1 MKTKKIIKK
10 TKKKKKSNLP
20 FIILFLIG
28 LSILLYPVV
37 SRFYYTIESNN
48 QTQDFERAAKK
59 LSQKEINR
67 RMALAQAY
75 NDSLNNVHLEDPYEK
90 KRIQKGVAEYARMLE
105 VSEKIGTISVPKIG
119 QKLPIF
125 AGSSQEVLS
134 KGAGHLE
141 GTSLPIG
148 GKSSH
153 TVITAHRGLP
163 KAKLFT
169 DLDKLK
175 KGKIFYIHN
184 IKEVLAYKVDQI
196 SVVKP
201 DNFSKLLVVKGKDY
215 ATLLTCTPYSI
226 NSHRLLVRGHRI
238 KYVPPVKEKNYLM
251 KELQT
256 HYKLYFL
263 LSILVILILVALL
276 LYLKRKFKERKR
288 KGNQK

>member
-1 MKTKKIIKK
+1 MKTKNINKK
-10 TKKKKKSNLP
+10 TKKKKSNLP

-67 RMALAQAY
+67 RMTLAQAY

-125 AGSSQEVLS
+125 AGSSQKVLS

>member
-75 NDSLNNVHLEDPYEK
+75 NRTLDPSRLSDPYTEKEK
-90 KRIQKGVAEYARMLE
+90 KGIAEYAHMLE
-105 VSEKIGTISVPKIG
+105 IAEMIGYIDIPSIK
-119 QKLPIF
+119 QKLPIY
-125 AGSSQEVLS
+125 AGTTSSVLE

>member
-1 MKTKKIIKK
+1 MKTKNINKK
-10 TKKKKKSNLP
+10 TKKKKSNLS

-67 RMALAQAY
+67 RMTLAQAY

-148 GKSSH
+148 GNSTH
-153 TVITAHRGLP
+153 TVITAHSGIP
-163 KAKLFT
+163 DKELFSN
-169 DLDKLK
+169 LKKLK
-175 KGKIFYIHN
+175 KGDKFYIQN
-184 IKEVLAYKVDQI
+184 IKETIAYQVDQI
-196 SVVKP
+196 KVVTP
-201 DNFSKLLVVKGKDY
+201 DNFSDLLVVPGHDY
-215 ATLLTCTPYSI
+215 ATLLTCTPI
-226 NSHRLLVRGHRI
+226 MVNTHRLLVRGHRI
-238 KYVPPVKEKNYLM
+238 PYKGLIDEKLM
-251 KELQT
+251 KEGHLNT
-256 HYKLYFL
+256 IYRYLFYI
-263 LSILVILILVALL
+263 SLVIIAWLLWLI
-276 LYLKRKFKERKR
+276 KRQRQKNRLASVR
-288 KGNQK
+288 KGIES

>member
-10 TKKKKKSNLP
+10 TKKKKSNLP

-90 KRIQKGVAEYARMLE
+90 KRIQKGIAEYARMLE
-105 VSEKIGTISVPKIG
+105 VSEKIGIISVPNIG

-148 GKSSH
+148 GNSTH
-153 TVITAHRGLP
+153 TVITAHSGIP
-163 KAKLFT
+163 DKELFSN
-169 DLDKLK
+169 LKKLK
-175 KGKIFYIHN
+175 KEISFIF
-184 IKEVLAYKVDQI
+184 K
-196 SVVKP
+196 
-201 DNFSKLLVVKGKDY
+201 
-215 ATLLTCTPYSI
+215 T
-226 NSHRLLVRGHRI
+226 
-238 KYVPPVKEKNYLM
+238 
-251 KELQT
+251 
-256 HYKLYFL
+256 
-263 LSILVILILVALL
+263 
-276 LYLKRKFKERKR
+276 
-288 KGNQK
+288 

>member
-10 TKKKKKSNLP
+10 TKKKKSNLP

-90 KRIQKGVAEYARMLE
+90 KRIQKGIAEYARMLE
-105 VSEKIGTISVPKIG
+105 VSEKIGIISVPKIG

-251 KELQT
+251 KEFQT

>member
-1 MKTKKIIKK
+1 M
-10 TKKKKKSNLP
+10 
-20 FIILFLIG
+20 
-28 LSILLYPVV
+28 V

-148 GKSSH
+148 GNSTH
-153 TVITAHRGLP
+153 TVITAHSGIP
-163 KAKLFT
+163 DKELFSN
-169 DLDKLK
+169 LKKLK
-175 KGKIFYIHN
+175 KEISFIF
-184 IKEVLAYKVDQI
+184 K
-196 SVVKP
+196 
-201 DNFSKLLVVKGKDY
+201 
-215 ATLLTCTPYSI
+215 T
-226 NSHRLLVRGHRI
+226 
-238 KYVPPVKEKNYLM
+238 
-251 KELQT
+251 
-256 HYKLYFL
+256 
-263 LSILVILILVALL
+263 
-276 LYLKRKFKERKR
+276 
-288 KGNQK
+288 

>member
-1 MKTKKIIKK
+1 YYNIKANNQV
-10 TKKKKKSNLP
+10 TN
-20 FIILFLIG
+20 FD
-28 LSILLYPVV
+28 
-37 SRFYYTIESNN
+37 N
-48 QTQDFERAAKK
+48 QTQK
-59 LSQKEINR
+59 LNTKEINR
-67 RMALAQAY
+67 RFELAKAY
-75 NDSLNNVHLEDPYEK
+75 NRTLDPSRLSDPYTEKEK
-90 KRIQKGVAEYARMLE
+90 KGIAEYAHMLE
-105 VSEKIGTISVPKIG
+105 IAEMIGYIDIPSIK
-119 QKLPIF
+119 QKLPIY
-125 AGSSQEVLS
+125 AGTTSSVLE